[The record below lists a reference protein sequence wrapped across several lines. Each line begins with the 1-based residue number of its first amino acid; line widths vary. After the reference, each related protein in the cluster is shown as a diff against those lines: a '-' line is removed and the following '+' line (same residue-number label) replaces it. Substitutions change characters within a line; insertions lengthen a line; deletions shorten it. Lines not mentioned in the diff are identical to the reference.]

1 MLEGFLGWHVVII
14 AAVIA
19 IPVGLVAV
27 AVALILGAGRR

>member
-19 IPVGLVAV
+19 IPVGLVAIT
-27 AVALILGAGRR
+27 VALIRGAGRR